1 MTVTGQ
7 VYVGDKI
14 CEYTETMIAAF
25 DAMDHCCGVAKPRY
39 VATRDAYFV
48 DMIVYG
54 ASATD
59 LSTGRSNIS
68 FKMYD
73 ASTGI
78 TYPIVELTMP
88 DGTQS
93 ESLTYLPD
101 ALVGSYDAPIE
112 FRSTEKVLQTVSL
125 PKGWTWMSIYVQP
138 HDTDIREILPKSS
151 SELAKY
157 QYVKS
162 KTAFAS
168 AVSNGSSINGLLTSI
183 EPGNMYK
190 VQVSSNTTLEIYGK
204 TIDVTQ
210 SEQTIHHGFNW
221 IGSVSGSIMS
231 PDEAFADLQPE
242 VGDMVKN
249 RKGYAVY
256 GERGTWEG
264 LLNSIVPG
272 EGYLYQSKSNKT
284 KTFHYPR
291 TSNGSRHARRLAN
304 RIDYG
309 KASHFVPVDDSPF
322 PDNMTFIAVVEK
334 DAERVEDAEVGAFI
348 NGECRGAVSIHNG
361 YYFLTVMGSSSDDE
375 HSTVELRVWS
385 DGKEYVI
392 ENEKRFV
399 SDSAYGTL
407 EAPYVLSL
415 DNVTGIRTI
424 TDDDDDREWYTLQG
438 FKIAKRPTHQGIY
451 IHHGEKV
458 RVK

>member
-1 MTVTGQ
+1 
-7 VYVGDKI
+7 
-14 CEYTETMIAAF
+14 
-25 DAMDHCCGVAKPRY
+25 
-39 VATRDAYFV
+39 
-48 DMIVYG
+48 
-54 ASATD
+54 
-59 LSTGRSNIS
+59 
-68 FKMYD
+68 
-73 ASTGI
+73 
-78 TYPIVELTMP
+78 
-88 DGTQS
+88 
-93 ESLTYLPD
+93 
-101 ALVGSYDAPIE
+101 
-112 FRSTEKVLQTVSL
+112 
-125 PKGWTWMSIYVQP
+125 MSIYVQP
-138 HDTDIREILPKSS
+138 NDTDIREILPKSS
-151 SELAKY
+151 SELGKY

-264 LLNSIVPG
+264 LLTSIVPG

-291 TSNGSRHARRLAN
+291 TSNGSRHSRRLAKAKE
-304 RIDYG
+304 YG

-334 DAERVEDAEVGAFI
+334 DGERIEDAEVGAFV
-348 NGECRGAVSIHNG
+348 NG
-361 YYFLTVMGSSSDDE
+361 
-375 HSTVELRVWS
+375 
-385 DGKEYVI
+385 
-392 ENEKRFV
+392 
-399 SDSAYGTL
+399 
-407 EAPYVLSL
+407 
-415 DNVTGIRTI
+415 
-424 TDDDDDREWYTLQG
+424 
-438 FKIAKRPTHQGIY
+438 
-451 IHHGEKV
+451 
-458 RVK
+458 